1 MMAKINLSYDTN
13 NKKFLVDIDGK
24 PVERVVGLSVY
35 KYSDDDVELSMQL
48 EPVKEDGMVIY
59 QSVRANKNGELEH
72 IKDEK
77 KLQEDFNSWLS
88 PQKQ

>member
-1 MMAKINLSYDTN
+1 MAKINLSYDTN